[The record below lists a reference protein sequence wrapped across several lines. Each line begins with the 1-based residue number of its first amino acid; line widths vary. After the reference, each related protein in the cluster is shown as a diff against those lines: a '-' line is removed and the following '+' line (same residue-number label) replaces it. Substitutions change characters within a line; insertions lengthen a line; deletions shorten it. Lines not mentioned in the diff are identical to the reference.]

1 MSQQCAL
8 LSLHFCLSTRITLSV
23 TFCSNVCNTKR
34 SVGGEFTPSPKFSL
48 VTLNLFGNGI
58 DAWLTHHLYAVST
71 CTRLFHS
78 FIHSLHSAPLS
89 IEPGGP
95 VHYSCLNRWNSCC
108 ELRCRMLASVLVPSA
123 GLSVPQIPGLLAN
136 ATAAMQDGL
145 LTLYRCPQCGQCT
158 LSQMV
163 INEVGKLTQVMY
175 FLIKHVSSSI
185 KQMKHFYALN
195 PTNRTG
201 LNSGHGTNLTY
212 HCPNKW
218 SSSGVETMWSTV
230 ISNTSNFGFLFRIN
244 PLKITNVIW

>member
-1 MSQQCAL
+1 MKETDGEQFNLPDCDGSNIEQKTSELISSWDPGGTGNPGNPDPRHLESVMKSRDLISKVPCAVPTGLCHAVKGSVPVSENMDL
-8 LSLHFCLSTRITLSV
+8 LSPDVRILCINSG
-23 TFCSNVCNTKR
+23 C
-34 SVGGEFTPSPKFSL
+34 
-48 VTLNLFGNGI
+48 
-58 DAWLTHHLYAVST
+58 DY
-71 CTRLFHS
+71 
-78 FIHSLHSAPLS
+78 
-89 IEPGGP
+89 GGP

-212 HCPNKW
+212 HCPNK
-218 SSSGVETMWSTV
+218 
-230 ISNTSNFGFLFRIN
+230 
-244 PLKITNVIW
+244 